1 MLASPTAVGLSVVT
15 ILSLGAMGFIATTLL
30 APPGD
35 PLNARLSSPK
45 SLVIGWLILLSAALG
60 LACLATA
67 LTPQPWL
74 RVRRLGA
81 KAANFGTVTLTLM
94 PLTLAVLMNVPTD
107 AGVNL
112 GHVAQPAF
120 RAYLWCALAV
130 SLVSVGRAQSGTS
143 RPIRA
148 LQLCAPNVLLLLG
161 SGLALVTSRSVRTGS
176 LVVAGPL
183 AALGLVGLVAL
194 PAVLLYTS
202 VEGLRDI
209 RQRSDW
215 LSAVIEGRPRLT
227 VGVLAVKAAVILAL
241 VSLDH
246 WLRPDGSGLVSSVP
260 IWLCAFGICVF
271 MVSVFVLNHRVQ
283 VNLSD
288 HGRVSRVF
296 GAVIA
301 VALGAL
307 VVWAVSAT
315 LLQRPLV
322 ASAVALLLGTAWV
335 SRHRIQTASPWLSW
349 PVAVSVG
356 TSLSFGSAIPWPGA
370 WSIWQP
376 PSPSDAIQVGI
387 FLAVVM
393 AFCTIGLVVMALLNK
408 NARLLL
414 HLSAVAAWVVLN
426 LFVSRRA
433 PGLSLLNLDIVMLVL
448 VTVAA
453 LTWLAR
459 RQTQVDGFEVVALV
473 VATFTVWEL
482 PLFLHLVPPRL
493 ATFIL
498 VTAAVGPGVGALV
511 GELWRLI
518 KSRRETPDWRL
529 LGTICLLY
537 ALLSALVWIVGVEGL
552 SLMDNLGSLMEGYV
566 LVPLAL
572 LLLIAASV
580 RPHSR
585 PPE

>member
-1 MLASPTAVGLSVVT
+1 
-15 ILSLGAMGFIATTLL
+15 
-30 APPGD
+30 
-35 PLNARLSSPK
+35 
-45 SLVIGWLILLSAALG
+45 
-60 LACLATA
+60 
-67 LTPQPWL
+67 
-74 RVRRLGA
+74 
-81 KAANFGTVTLTLM
+81 
-94 PLTLAVLMNVPTD
+94 
-107 AGVNL
+107 
-112 GHVAQPAF
+112 
-120 RAYLWCALAV
+120 
-130 SLVSVGRAQSGTS
+130 
-143 RPIRA
+143 
-148 LQLCAPNVLLLLG
+148 
-161 SGLALVTSRSVRTGS
+161 
-176 LVVAGPL
+176 
-183 AALGLVGLVAL
+183 
-194 PAVLLYTS
+194 
-202 VEGLRDI
+202 
-209 RQRSDW
+209 
-215 LSAVIEGRPRLT
+215 
-227 VGVLAVKAAVILAL
+227 
-241 VSLDH
+241 
-246 WLRPDGSGLVSSVP
+246 
-260 IWLCAFGICVF
+260 
-271 MVSVFVLNHRVQ
+271 
-283 VNLSD
+283 
-288 HGRVSRVF
+288 
-296 GAVIA
+296 
-301 VALGAL
+301 
-307 VVWAVSAT
+307 
-315 LLQRPLV
+315 
-322 ASAVALLLGTAWV
+322 
-335 SRHRIQTASPWLSW
+335 
-349 PVAVSVG
+349 
-356 TSLSFGSAIPWPGA
+356 
-370 WSIWQP
+370 
-376 PSPSDAIQVGI
+376 
-387 FLAVVM
+387 M
-393 AFCTIGLVVMALLNK
+393 AFCTIGLVVMAVLNK